1 MRSRIA
7 NSSGRRKSPAPLLTP
22 GNAMISSAFHRVL
35 NFQSRFRGNI
45 YRVPEPARMNP
56 LVFFKH
62 DGRPVHGMIRQTRS
76 ATPTGCQSSDRRHM
90 HKELIVYLRI
100 HAHDLVKLAR
110 QSSDETLSLELEK
123 MAIEMLKRAGDLE
136 RDSRI

>member
-1 MRSRIA
+1 
-7 NSSGRRKSPAPLLTP
+7 
-22 GNAMISSAFHRVL
+22 
-35 NFQSRFRGNI
+35 
-45 YRVPEPARMNP
+45 
-56 LVFFKH
+56 
-62 DGRPVHGMIRQTRS
+62 
-76 ATPTGCQSSDRRHM
+76 M
-90 HKELIVYLRI
+90 HKELLIYLRA

>member
-1 MRSRIA
+1 MNARPPFF
-7 NSSGRRKSPAPLLTP
+7 RR
-22 GNAMISSAFHRVL
+22 
-35 NFQSRFRGNI
+35 
-45 YRVPEPARMNP
+45 
-56 LVFFKH
+56 
-62 DGRPVHGMIRQTRS
+62 DGRGVRDMRLGE
-76 ATPTGCQSSDRRHM
+76 M
-90 HKELIVYLRI
+90 HKELIVYLRM

>member
-1 MRSRIA
+1 MVWSDNTVDDSDRTT
-7 NSSGRRKSPAPLLTP
+7 SSG
-22 GNAMISSAFHRVL
+22 H
-35 NFQSRFRGNI
+35 
-45 YRVPEPARMNP
+45 
-56 LVFFKH
+56 
-62 DGRPVHGMIRQTRS
+62 
-76 ATPTGCQSSDRRHM
+76 RHM
-90 HKELIVYLRI
+90 QKELISYLRA